1 VEIDGAHV
9 GTVKAVVL
17 ARGEGRRMREA
28 ATDAPLTD
36 AQRHA
41 AAHGQKGM
49 MPIGNTNGRPF
60 LDHVLSS
67 LADAGCTDIC
77 LVVAPAHEHV
87 RAHYN
92 NAGVSRFRVHYAV
105 QPEPM
110 GTANAVLAARTFAAD
125 DPLLVLNS
133 DNLYPAE
140 ALADLV
146 GLDGPGVA
154 AFEQAALV
162 EDSGCPAERV
172 AQFAVL
178 ESNADGLLA
187 DIHEKPGARL
197 DAFGGHALV
206 SMNLWRFDARIF
218 PACEDVPRSARGE
231 FELPEAVRLA
241 VSRGVPFRVVRAR
254 GAVLD
259 LSRQSDIASVSAR
272 LAGREARL

>member
-1 VEIDGAHV
+1 MEIDGAHV

-28 ATDAPLTD
+28 ASDAPLTD

-41 AAHGQKGM
+41 AAQGQKGM
-49 MPIGNTNGRPF
+49 MPVGNAHGRPF

-77 LVVAPAHEHV
+77 LVVPPAHEHS
-87 RAHYN
+87 RAHYQT
-92 NAGVSRFRVHYAV
+92 GVSRFRVHYAV
-105 QPEPM
+105 QPEPL
-110 GTANAVLAARTFAAD
+110 GTANALLAARPFAAG

-146 GLDGPGVA
+146 ALDGPGVA

-162 EDSGCPAERV
+162 EESGFPAERV
-172 AQFAVL
+172 RQFAVL
-178 ESNADGLLA
+178 ESDANGLLA
-187 DIHEKPGARL
+187 DIREKPGAGL

>member
-1 VEIDGAHV
+1 
-9 GTVKAVVL
+9 
-17 ARGEGRRMREA
+17 MREA

-49 MPIGNTNGRPF
+49 MPVGTANARPF
-60 LDHVLSS
+60 LDYVLSS
-67 LADAGCTDIC
+67 LADAGCVDIC
-77 LVVAPAHEHV
+77 LVVAPAHEHI
-87 RAHYN
+87 RHHYN
-92 NAGVSRFRVHYAV
+92 HAGMSRVRLHYAV
-105 QPEPM
+105 QPEPL
-110 GTANAVLAARTFAAD
+110 GTANALLAARAFAAD

-146 GLDGPGVA
+146 ALDGPGVA

-162 EDSGCPAERV
+162 EESGFPAERV

-178 ESNADGLLA
+178 EPDQKGDLA
-187 DIHEKPGARL
+187 NIHEKPGEAGL
-197 DAFGGHALV
+197 AAFGGHALV

-218 PACEDVPRSARGE
+218 AACEDVPRSARGE

-241 VSRGVPFRVVRAR
+241 VSRGVAFRLVRAR

-259 LSRQSDIASVSAR
+259 LSRQSDVASVSAR
-272 LAGREARL
+272 LAGRTARL

>member
-1 VEIDGAHV
+1 M
-9 GTVKAVVL
+9 KAVVL

-41 AAHGQKGM
+41 AAQGRKGM
-49 MPIGNTNGRPF
+49 MPIGAANGRPF

-77 LVVAPAHEHV
+77 LVVAPAHEDV
-87 RAHYN
+87 RAHYQH
-92 NAGVSRFRVHYAV
+92 AGVSRFRLHYAV
-105 QPEPM
+105 QPEPL
-110 GTANAVLAARTFAAD
+110 GTANALLAARPFAAD

-133 DNLYPAE
+133 DNLYPAA

-146 GLDGPGVA
+146 ALDGPGVA
-154 AFEQAALV
+154 AFEQSALV
-162 EDSGCPAERV
+162 EESGFPAERV
-172 AQFAVL
+172 SQFAVL
-178 ESNADGLLA
+178 EPGPDGRLA
-187 DIHEKPGARL
+187 DIHEKPGAAGL

-218 PACEDVPRSARGE
+218 SACEDVPRSARGE
-231 FELPEAVRLA
+231 FELPEAVRLS
-241 VSRGVPFRVVRAR
+241 VSRGVPFQLVRAR

-259 LSRQSDIASVSAR
+259 LSRQSDIAGVTAR

>member
-1 VEIDGAHV
+1 MEIDGAHV

-28 ATDAPLTD
+28 ASAPPLTD

-49 MPIGNTNGRPF
+49 MPIGKADEPF

-87 RAHYN
+87 RAHYK
-92 NAGVSRFRVHYAV
+92 NAGVSRFRMHYAV
-105 QPEPM
+105 QPEPL
-110 GTANAVLAARTFAAD
+110 GTANAVLAARPFAAD

-146 GLDGPGVA
+146 ALDGPGVA

-162 EDSGCPAERV
+162 EESGFPTERV
-172 AQFAVL
+172 VQFAVL
-178 ESNADGLLA
+178 ESDADGLLA
-187 DIHEKPGARL
+187 NIHEKPAAGL